1 MNIQIII
8 FVLQNKY
15 QFQIEEKDLKEN
27 MTFFKIPVINK
38 NEMFTESTKYVDRVQ
53 HNTLRFNTIYP
64 NAGKQKRE
72 ETFVSSRCFMF
83 AFSKI
88 LLWL

>member
-27 MTFFKIPVINK
+27 MTFFKMPGIQRN
-38 NEMFTESTKYVDRVQ
+38 
-53 HNTLRFNTIYP
+53 
-64 NAGKQKRE
+64 
-72 ETFVSSRCFMF
+72 
-83 AFSKI
+83 
-88 LLWL
+88 LL